1 MSAAIQ
7 GLNKVSL
14 TKNIA
19 LPEQNIQTSIVATNS
34 MDDGKK
40 NGDVIWPGFGYFGLQ
55 ACDFHLDK
63 ENMPE
68 NSIFYLNQG
77 YWSYKD
83 NRKIYNG
90 DYYILGQIVEYV
102 NPPENI
108 INYAFKDREVKLYR
122 PRYDQVTGNFQG
134 FYETIGYITVRGDPE
149 EYFFDYGFC
158 KEKSKFLFSYHKKI
172 TPSSFGGTFFD
183 RCKISYESKALPA
196 DRSSVYFFLPRPL
209 TVSRKLVGTLA
220 Q

>member
-1 MSAAIQ
+1 M
-7 GLNKVSL
+7 V
-14 TKNIA
+14 
-19 LPEQNIQTSIVATNS
+19 
-34 MDDGKK
+34 
-40 NGDVIWPGFGYFGLQ
+40 
-55 ACDFHLDK
+55 
-63 ENMPE
+63 
-68 NSIFYLNQG
+68 
-77 YWSYKD
+77 YKD
-83 NRKIYNG
+83 NRKIYND
-90 DYYILGQIVEYV
+90 DYYILGQIVECV

-183 RCKISYESKALPA
+183 RYKISYESKALPA
-196 DRSSVYFFLPRPL
+196 DRSNIYFFLPSTTDRIEKINRYFGSVNLSPINIDEKAFGIEES
-209 TVSRKLVGTLA
+209 VAFDPSKLDVHCPQIKQLPK
-220 Q
+220 QL